1 MLWIMN
7 ELKQSIP
14 GRKSFIASKLKA
26 IKCLPLHGSL
36 VVDKCKIMT
45 EAIYQRLR
53 SFIFLLR
60 SQEPLQD
67 SQQLLSDRFRVDT

>member
-1 MLWIMN
+1 MN

-36 VVDKCKIMT
+36 VVVVDKCKIMT